1 MLNPNYNYINPITS
15 NLTSNIAKGVPFPS
29 QDRNPIRQTDENYNN
44 NRFNQEQSPH
54 YQKVMYSP
62 KLSPSTA
69 SSTVSFLKARN
80 LNSVVYKHNEAV
92 TRFYNISVMNIS
104 SSQQKNRVNL
114 LL

>member
-15 NLTSNIAKGVPFPS
+15 NITSNIAKGVPFPS
-29 QDRNPIRQTDENYNN
+29 EDRNPIRQTDENFNS
-44 NRFNQEQSPH
+44 NRFNQEQNLE
-54 YQKVMYSP
+54 YKKVMYSP

-69 SSTVSFLKARN
+69 TTTISYLKARD
-80 LNSVVYKHNEAV
+80 LNSVIYRHNEAM
-92 TRFYNISVMNIS
+92 TRYYNTSVMNIS